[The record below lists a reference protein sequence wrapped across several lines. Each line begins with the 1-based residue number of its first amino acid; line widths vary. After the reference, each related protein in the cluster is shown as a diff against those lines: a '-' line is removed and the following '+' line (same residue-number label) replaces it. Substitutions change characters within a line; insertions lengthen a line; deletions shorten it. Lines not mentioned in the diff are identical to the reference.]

1 MTKHKKRGSKGV
13 SLWLPFLGL
22 PGLGVLVAWLLSG
35 NDVILFNP
43 KGLIATE
50 QHRLMLTSTLIML
63 GFAVPVLFFLYF
75 FAWKYRETNQK
86 ATHNPDASRGKL
98 PVLAFWALPT
108 TIMLILAS
116 IMVPATFRLEPQDS
130 IKTERDPLTIQ
141 VVALRWKWLFIYP
154 KQNIATVNYVEIPVN
169 TPVQFELTADE
180 TPMSSFWI
188 PHLGGQ
194 LYAMTEHVN
203 RLNLMA
209 DTPGDYEGSAAE
221 INGAGF
227 AGMRF
232 NTRVSTQYDFERW
245 VDKTKLS
252 TDDLSTTE
260 YAKLLQPS
268 KNHPAAFYRRPDPK
282 IYSTILSKYAGSH
295 QHHMEQSGSAGHEGH

>member
-1 MTKHKKRGSKGV
+1 MAKRKKNQNKSIWLTLLGFIGL
-13 SLWLPFLGL
+13 SL
-22 PGLGVLVAWLLSG
+22 LVAWLLRG

-43 KGLIATE
+43 QGLIAGE
-50 QHRLMLTSTLIML
+50 QHRLMVTSTLVML

-75 FAWKYRETNQK
+75 FAWKYRETNPK
-86 ATHNPDASRGKL
+86 ATHDPNASRGKL
-98 PVLAFWALPT
+98 PVLAFWAMPT
-108 TIMLILAS
+108 AIMLILAS
-116 IMVPATFRLEPQDS
+116 MMIPATFRLEPQDT
-130 IKTERDPLTIQ
+130 IEAAKDPLTIQ
-141 VVALRWKWLFIYP
+141 VVAMRWKWLFIYP
-154 KQNIATVNYVEIPVN
+154 EQNVATVNFVQFPVD

-209 DTPGDYEGSAAE
+209 DTLGDYEGSAAE

-232 NTRVSTQYDFERW
+232 TARVSSSEDFDEW
-245 VDKTKLS
+245 VYETKQSADHLS
-252 TDDLSTTE
+252 TSE
-260 YAKLLQPS
+260 YEKLLEPS
-268 KNHPAAFYRRPDPK
+268 ENHPTAFYSRPDPK

-295 QHHMEQSGSAGHEGH
+295 RHSMEQSEHTEH